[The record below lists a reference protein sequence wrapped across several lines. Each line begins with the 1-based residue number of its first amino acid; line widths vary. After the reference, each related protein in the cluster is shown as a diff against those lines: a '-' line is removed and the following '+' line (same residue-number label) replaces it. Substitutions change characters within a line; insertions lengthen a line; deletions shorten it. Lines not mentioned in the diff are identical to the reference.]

1 MKTFVY
7 PLFSKVGHQIVMEGN
22 NVRQALQELLETYPA
37 MRQGGREL
45 DTALEAVMR
54 RTRDFRRQLRKA
66 DKTEILDNLSED
78 DSKSDFPERAN
89 EQDLVENGQM
99 TPLDLLIMAAQKGKQ
114 FFQFFP
120 TYSIEWFLY
129 KVTRSRWSTVPR
141 CSRHTPSS

>member
-1 MKTFVY
+1 M
-7 PLFSKVGHQIVMEGN
+7 
-22 NVRQALQELLETYPA
+22 RQALQELLETYAA

-66 DKTEILDNLSED
+66 DKMEILDNLSED
-78 DSKSDFPERAN
+78 DSKSDFPAREN
-89 EQDLVENGQM
+89 EKDLVENGQM
-99 TPLDLLIMAAQKGKQ
+99 TPLDLLIMAAQNGINHFSE
-114 FFQFFP
+114 FFSA
-120 TYSIEWFLY
+120 YLIELFLY

>member
-1 MKTFVY
+1 M
-7 PLFSKVGHQIVMEGN
+7 
-22 NVRQALQELLETYPA
+22 RQALQELLETYPA

-54 RTRDFRRQLRKA
+54 STRDFRRQLRKA

-114 FFQFFP
+114 FFEFFP
-120 TYSIEWFLY
+120 HILLNGFFI
-129 KVTRSRWSTVPR
+129 R
-141 CSRHTPSS
+141 

>member
-1 MKTFVY
+1 
-7 PLFSKVGHQIVMEGN
+7 MEGN
-22 NVRQALQELLETYPA
+22 NVRQALQELLETYAA

-78 DSKSDFPERAN
+78 DSKSDFPTREN

-99 TPLDLLIMAAQKGKQ
+99 TPLDRLFMAAQNGKP
-114 FFQFFP
+114 FF
-120 TYSIEWFLY
+120 
-129 KVTRSRWSTVPR
+129 
-141 CSRHTPSS
+141 

>member
-7 PLFSKVGHQIVMEGN
+7 SLFSKVGHQIVMEGN

-54 RTRDFRRQLRKA
+54 STRDFRRQLRKA
-66 DKTEILDNLSED
+66 DKTEILDNPSED

-114 FFQFFP
+114 FFEFSPHILLNGFF
-120 TYSIEWFLY
+120 L
-129 KVTRSRWSTVPR
+129 R
-141 CSRHTPSS
+141 